1 MTKTAHTPGPW
12 YAVRNSAFWEV
23 NPQREYEDDHIPYT
37 VADCCA
43 SDPRNPDGGLQEA
56 NARLIAAAPD
66 LLEALEAA
74 VDCGMVPKSSAEHGG
89 AARHARQVVVAYM
102 IRAAIAKAKGGA
114 A

>member
-66 LLEALEAA
+66 LLEMLELALESTHSDYDL
-74 VDCGMVPKSSAEHGG
+74 VDWREDA
-89 AARHARQVVVAYM
+89 
-102 IRAAIAKAKGGA
+102 RAAITKAKGGA
-114 A
+114 E